1 MGLQYKRNLDT
12 RPTSIHRLSWG
23 LVAKRE
29 LQEGDN
35 GNERSVASTFHNN

>member
-12 RPTSIHRLSWG
+12 RPTSSHRLSWG
-23 LVAKRE
+23 LVTKRE
-29 LQEGDN
+29 LQEGDD

>member
-1 MGLQYKRNLDT
+1 MGPQYKRNLDT
-12 RPTSIHRLSWG
+12 RPTSIHRLFRG

-29 LQEGDN
+29 LQEGDD